1 MKVSREFKVGT
12 LFVVCGLIL
21 YWGVNFLT
29 GSDIFASE
37 DVIYG
42 KYDNTSGL
50 DVGRPVNINGARIG
64 AVQSIEFAPD
74 YSGDLIVTFLI
85 TSEYPIPK
93 NSRAVIAADVLGN
106 SRVDIILGDSQESL
120 SLGDTIAT
128 GVQLGLTEAVNQQL
142 APLKAKTEKLLGSL
156 DTALAVFQ
164 GFLNEE
170 TRQNFTTSF
179 QNLSKSFENLEHI
192 TRNVDG
198 FVDNNRTRFDSIVL
212 NLSKL
217 TNTLAAN
224 SSKLDTIFSN
234 VANITDSLAQSNL
247 KATID
252 QLALAT
258 ASANEILQKVND
270 GEGSLGKLINSEEL
284 YEKLIDA
291 SNSLDRLLLDL
302 RYNPNRYLDLSIFGS
317 SPRYSQEEIDE
328 LERQRERNSSNGSS
342 DN

>member
-12 LFVVCGLIL
+12 LFVVCGLLL

-29 GSDIFASE
+29 GSDIFAPKN
-37 DVIYG
+37 VIYG
-42 KYDNTSGL
+42 VYDNTSGL
-50 DVGRPVNINGARIG
+50 DAGRPVNINGARIG
-64 AVQSIEFAPD
+64 AVESIDFAPD
-74 YSGDLIVTFLI
+74 LSGNLIVTFTI
-85 TSEYPIPK
+85 TSDYPIPQ
-93 NSRAVIAADVLGN
+93 NSMAVIAADVLGN
-106 SRVDIILGDSQESL
+106 SRVDIVLGDSSEKL
-120 SLGDTIAT
+120 NMGDTIPT
-128 GVQLGLTEAVNQQL
+128 GVQPGLTEAVNEQL

-164 GFLNEE
+164 GFLNED

-179 QNLSKSFENLEHI
+179 ENLSKSFENLESI

-198 FVDNNRTRFDSIVL
+198 FVGQNRTRFDSIVVHL
-212 NLSKL
+212 NKL
-217 TNTLAAN
+217 TRTLAAN
-224 SSKLDTIFSN
+224 GSKLDTIFAN

-258 ASANEILQKVND
+258 TSANEILQKVND
-270 GEGSLGKLINSEEL
+270 GEGSLGQLINNEEL
-284 YEKLIDA
+284 YENLIHA
-291 SNSLDRLLLDL
+291 SKSLDRLLLDL
-302 RYNPNRYLDLSIFGS
+302 RYNPNRYIEFSIFGS

-328 LERQRERNSSNGSS
+328 LERQRELENSGSS